1 MNKSLEE
8 LYNSIENSNYYK
20 EYKKI
25 TSIIENDDEINNLI
39 NEIKDLEKEATIL
52 EYNKNEKYKEID
64 KVIHD
69 KINILNNNQLYIDYL
84 NKMEELNSI
93 LKESSN
99 MIEKY
104 LEENI

>member
-1 MNKSLEE
+1 MNNSLEE
-8 LYNSIENSNYYK
+8 LYNSIENSTYYK

-25 TSIIENDDEINNLI
+25 TNILEQDSEINNLI
-39 NEIKDLEKEATIL
+39 NEIKDLEKEATLL
-52 EYNKNEKYKEID
+52 EYKKDSKYKEVD
-64 KVIHD
+64 KIIKE

-99 MIEKY
+99 IIEKY

>member
-1 MNKSLEE
+1 MNNSLEE
-8 LYNSIENSNYYK
+8 LYDSIENSNYYK

-25 TSIIENDDEINNLI
+25 TNISEQDSEINNLI

-52 EYNKNEKYKEID
+52 EYKKDPKYKELD
-64 KVIHD
+64 KLIKE

-84 NKMEELNSI
+84 KKMEDLNSI
-93 LKESSN
+93 LKESSTI
-99 MIEKY
+99 IEKY

>member
-1 MNKSLEE
+1 MNNSLEE

-25 TSIIENDDEINNLI
+25 TNILEQDVEVNGLI
-39 NEIKDLEKEATIL
+39 NEIKDLEKKATLL
-52 EYNKNEKYKEID
+52 EYEKDPEYRNIDELIKE
-64 KVIHD
+64 

-84 NKMEELNSI
+84 NKMEELNNI
-93 LKESSN
+93 LGESSN
-99 MIEKY
+99 IIEKY

>member
-1 MNKSLEE
+1 MNNSLEE

-25 TSIIENDDEINNLI
+25 TTILEQDSEVNNLI
-39 NEIKDLEKEATIL
+39 NEIKDLEKKATLL
-52 EYNKNEKYKEID
+52 EYKKDPKYKDID
-64 KVIHD
+64 KIIKD
-69 KINILNNNQLYIDYL
+69 KINTLNNNQLYIDYL
-84 NKMEELNSI
+84 NKMDELNNI

-99 MIEKY
+99 IIEKY